1 MIPGTAFLP
10 GDRGTF
16 RISVANIDATTP
28 SNGTVQARVRG
39 GRAHDNLTLNVRQ
52 PAGVCLSLPCGVL
65 IDALIDGGLAGRG
78 GGQIGAGV
86 LMAPIEPFIAAA
98 ATYPAQSEAT
108 TVTP

>member
-1 MIPGTAFLP
+1 MRHQDPDRAIDVGGGIARRIPR
-10 GDRGTF
+10 DRTDTLEQGSPVG
-16 RISVANIDATTP
+16 IDVLKVARSGIVP
-28 SNGTVQARVRG
+28 
-39 GRAHDNLTLNVRQ
+39 
-52 PAGVCLSLPCGVL
+52 
-65 IDALIDGGLAGRG
+65 LIDGGLAGRG